1 MYYMYYMY
9 YRIID
14 MVEVYYQRY
23 TIRGVVY
30 IAYPLIVII
39 RDKVY
44 IHVDMPIRDR
54 SHYSTVLD

>member
-1 MYYMYYMY
+1 MY

-39 RDKVY
+39 RDNVY